1 MATSFNNLQEYIL
14 FRTEVRRELFN
25 REVDTNFQ
33 MVSNPWVESR
43 IYEIGNIVY
52 HPVVIDDPTT
62 TGEDQVLVWWRANI
76 RTTQGVFDTSEWDII
91 GGVGS
96 GSISVSGS
104 NGFGKININST
115 LPTGALQNGSNALMK
130 ATVGDDTFNLI
141 AGQGMQLQYNLASK
155 SIVLI
160 NSLAS
165 NPGEANLGENIGQGV
180 THQDVYA
187 GKSGV
192 NLQFRGFDATNTT
205 GTALSI
211 STNNVQDNIV
221 YNFNE
226 AKVNLAN
233 LNDGAPLIGMLSNV
247 SDVIPQPLDIL
258 QWNAGSGVWAP
269 TSLGSLG
276 QQNIYTTSSLILD
289 ADRIVRL
296 NGAVG
301 NLQFNRS
308 SDLGTGVH
316 ISNLSNQHQLQLRN
330 SLADG
335 VTGIQ
340 HSLAGVVKANTGV
353 YAKAIGVPPSYYI
366 TMGASPGGLTVDALG
381 ISANNELYIPQ
392 LTTDTMAA
400 VDDFKVPMVS
410 QTLASG
416 RFDSDDNWRGSVYKT
431 QDVAQGWGIRTLQFG
446 ENQIIGYNDQTPTFF
461 TSTIKSLY
469 TPIPNFKG
477 YSQNMSLTYDSV
489 AEGNNL
495 SQFLSIDFSR
505 YIGSSI
511 ITNPVPGET
520 PAATKYIGSNISLS
534 YKNSLAITVGEM
546 IYFTEADA
554 GGSPQTVGL
563 YSNVVDTFGPN
574 ENDGE
579 AVLTDLITDSG
590 TWAGYFVGCVNIDK
604 GGLVLPSLAA
614 NPACNDV
621 SGGTIS
627 ERTLWIN
634 SANGHLYRGY
644 VDVEAGGSGG
654 ATSLGQL
661 TDVRRMLH

>member
-104 NGFGKININST
+104 NSFGKININST

-211 STNNVQDNIV
+211 STNNIQDNIV

-247 SDVIPQPLDIL
+247 SNVIPQPLDIL

-296 NGAVG
+296 NGAAG

-316 ISNLSNQHQLQLRN
+316 ISNLSTQHQLQLRN
-330 SLADG
+330 SLATG

-340 HSLAGVVKANTGV
+340 HSLAGVVKAT
-353 YAKAIGVPPSYYI
+353 A
-366 TMGASPGGLTVDALG
+366 G
-381 ISANNELYIPQ
+381 IYG
-392 LTTDTMAA
+392 TD
-400 VDDFKVPMVS
+400 
-410 QTLASG
+410 
-416 RFDSDDNWRGSVYKT
+416 GSF
-431 QDVAQGWGIRTLQFG
+431 GI
-446 ENQIIGYNDQTPTFF
+446 N
-461 TSTIKSLY
+461 
-469 TPIPNFKG
+469 
-477 YSQNMSLTYDSV
+477 
-489 AEGNNL
+489 
-495 SQFLSIDFSR
+495 
-505 YIGSSI
+505 
-511 ITNPVPGET
+511 
-520 PAATKYIGSNISLS
+520 
-534 YKNSLAITVGEM
+534 
-546 IYFTEADA
+546 
-554 GGSPQTVGL
+554 
-563 YSNVVDTFGPN
+563 
-574 ENDGE
+574 
-579 AVLTDLITDSG
+579 
-590 TWAGYFVGCVNIDK
+590 C
-604 GGLVLPSLAA
+604 
-614 NPACNDV
+614 
-621 SGGTIS
+621 
-627 ERTLWIN
+627 
-634 SANGHLYRGY
+634 
-644 VDVEAGGSGG
+644 
-654 ATSLGQL
+654 
-661 TDVRRMLH
+661 